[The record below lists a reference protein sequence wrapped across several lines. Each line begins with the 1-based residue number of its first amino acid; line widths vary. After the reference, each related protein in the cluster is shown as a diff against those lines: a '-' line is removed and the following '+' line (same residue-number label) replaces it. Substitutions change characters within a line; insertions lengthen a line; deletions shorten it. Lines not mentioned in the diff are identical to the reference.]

1 MKKSIYEKNI
11 EALKKHSIKTVNYI
25 EDKKKQFETD
35 AEAKPVLDDQE
46 TFAEKGMFEDIEIDV
61 ERAYDG
67 SPIFRVKKDGVRVY
81 LNGKRDPDAI
91 PRLWADKFDQL
102 PRTTPIFMFGIGNG
116 SFLKEVDKKAR
127 DDVKIY
133 IHEPSLKIFLKCI
146 EEVDLSGIFENR
158 EIIISLD
165 DNTSYS
171 QIAGIVASCINM
183 ANLEFTK
190 RYILPGYISLYPNE
204 VKKYL
209 EIIHKPINSEIVNQ
223 ATTASF
229 SNIVSGSLL
238 YNALYLPDCNT
249 TYQLANV
256 IPRDIPAII
265 VAAGP
270 SLDKNIKDL
279 KRAKGKAFII
289 AVDTAMRPLLR
300 EGIMPDMFAVVDPA
314 KPIELVEVPDAENVP
329 LVASIFSSQKILAFH
344 TGKKFFFNEGVRFI
358 NRFFEERNIVFKELA
373 CGGSVATLAF
383 SLAYVVGIDRI
394 ILIGQD
400 LAYSG
405 NKDHASGTAPAEE
418 SFKNLSDE
426 EARKK
431 KDFWLHH
438 GFVNGEIDTSGFIMV
453 PGNVEEMVPTK
464 TNLKLYLDWYEDH
477 IKGCKG
483 YRPDLKVI
491 NATEGG
497 ARIVG
502 TEVMTLKEAIDAY
515 CHKEVDI
522 KSLIDNIP
530 PVFGK
535 EDRAKVVDRLRSI
548 EPEFRK
554 IADNALKQ
562 IAVYKKI
569 DKMTKTGGIPINEY
583 RKLLVKLEK
592 LSKEMLKLPMYQLV
606 DDSLVDARLILQ
618 KELLIEEGSILEEA
632 KEISRKG
639 LIYMKIVNECAL
651 LMADV
656 AKNSISN
663 VK

>member
-11 EALKKHSIKTVNYI
+11 EALKKHSMRTVNYI
-25 EDKKKQFETD
+25 SDKKKQYEED
-35 AEAKPVLDDQE
+35 KEAKPVLDDEE

-91 PRLWADKFDQL
+91 PRLWAGKFDQL

-116 SFLKEVDKKAR
+116 SFLKEVDKKVR

-146 EEVDLSGIFENR
+146 EEVDLSGIFEKR

-171 QIAGIVASCINM
+171 QIAGIVVSCINM

-190 RYILPGYISLYPNE
+190 RYILPGYISLYPKE
-204 VKKYL
+204 VRKYL
-209 EIIHKPINSEIVNQ
+209 EIIHKPINDIIVNQ

-289 AVDTAMRPLLR
+289 AVDTAIRPLLK
-300 EGIMPDMFAVVDPA
+300 EGIIPDMFAVVDPK
-314 KPIELVEVPDAENVP
+314 KPLELVEIPGAEKIP
-329 LVASIFSSQKILAFH
+329 LVTSVFASQAILAFH
-344 TGKKFFFNEGVRFI
+344 TGKKFFYNEGVSFI
-358 NRFFEERNIVFKELA
+358 NKLFDEMGIELKGLQS
-373 CGGSVATLAF
+373 GGSVATSAF
-383 SLAYVVGIDRI
+383 SLAYVVGIDTI

-405 NKDHASGTAPAEE
+405 NKDHASGTAPDEE
-418 SFKNLSDE
+418 EFKNMSEE
-426 EARKK
+426 EAKKK
-431 KDFWLHH
+431 KDYWSRQ
-438 GFVNGEIDTSGFIMV
+438 GFVNGEVDTTGFIMV
-453 PGNVEEMVPTK
+453 PGNVDEMVPTK
-464 TNLKLYLDWYEDH
+464 ATLKVYLDWYRDQ

-483 YRPDLKVI
+483 YRPGLKVI

-497 ARIVG
+497 ARIEG
-502 TEVMTLKEAIDAY
+502 TEVMTLKEAIDEY
-515 CHKEVDI
+515 CNKEVDI

-530 PVFGK
+530 PVFGEEGRK
-535 EDRAKVVDRLRSI
+535 IVVGRLHSI
-548 EPEFRK
+548 EPELRK

-569 DKMTKTGGIPINEY
+569 DRMTKTGGIPMNEY
-583 RKLLVKLEK
+583 RKLLLKLEK
-592 LSKEMLKLPMYQLV
+592 FSKEMIKLPAYQLV

-618 KELLIEEGSILEEA
+618 KELLMEEESILEEA

-639 LIYMKIVNECAL
+639 LIYMKLVNECSL
-651 LMADV
+651 LLADV
-656 AKNSISN
+656 AKASISN
-663 VK
+663 AK